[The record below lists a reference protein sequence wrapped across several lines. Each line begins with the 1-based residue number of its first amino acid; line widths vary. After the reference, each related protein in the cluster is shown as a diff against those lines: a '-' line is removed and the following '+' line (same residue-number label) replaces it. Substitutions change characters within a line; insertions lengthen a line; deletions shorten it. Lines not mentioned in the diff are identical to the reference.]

1 MYYFFSDIVVILH
14 FAFVI
19 FAVAGGVLCLWRP
32 RIIWLHLPAA
42 IWATVI
48 SFADWIC
55 PLTLVE
61 NWLRLK
67 ADGTG
72 YPEGFVAKYI
82 EPVLYPAEL
91 TPYHQIISG
100 VAVIVF
106 NLGIYALVLKSMGR
120 LSPNRKTM

>member
-14 FAFVI
+14 FAFVV
-19 FAVAGGVLCLWRP
+19 FAVAGGVLCLWWP
-32 RIIWLHLPAA
+32 RVLWLHLPAA

-48 SFADWIC
+48 SFAGWIC

-61 NWLRLK
+61 YWLRLK
-67 ADGTG
+67 GGGAG

-82 EPVLYPAEL
+82 EPVLYPAGL

-100 VAVIVF
+100 VTVIVF
-106 NLGIYALVLKSMGR
+106 NLVIYAFVLKSVRR